1 VVQEVSEI
9 PDRLSEL
16 FASKEES
23 GEPASEQPV
32 QEQKLSPSW
41 PSSRLIRTSLKGR
54 DALPHI
60 TYFAVIAA
68 IGLPLCVGLLRSRP
82 FPETKTAVLLTV
94 LGLISYHL
102 PVTMPSSVQFNPGFP
117 LLLSALYYQGISASL
132 LVAIPSSLLFVFTR
146 KHGLLNCLFNAG
158 QITLSLCAAELVG
171 LRVGWQPGVPADN
184 KAVLAVCLMVLTVD
198 VINIFLVS
206 VSVAIMK
213 RRPVWESFKR
223 TFLFERRAIIAQRA
237 FVTVVSMLLTSH
249 MGNITFLVMFIGVL
263 SLRLQNLF
271 QKELAVKTEEA
282 ETDPLTNVYNM
293 RYLRRWLKQEIN
305 SANGRKARYSFI
317 FADVDGLK
325 AVNDTYGHEKG
336 NDLLIH
342 IANLLVSNVRSQ
354 DRVARYGG
362 DEFVIVCPHTS
373 LSQAVTLARRIL
385 KTIAKQPFT
394 SNGIEIPFGLSMG
407 VASWPDHGDT
417 VFDVIRMADRAM
429 YFAKRRGGGRIHSA
443 ADL

>member
-1 VVQEVSEI
+1 MGILQEN
-9 PDRLSEL
+9 L
-16 FASKEES
+16 
-23 GEPASEQPV
+23 
-32 QEQKLSPSW
+32 
-41 PSSRLIRTSLKGR
+41 
-54 DALPHI
+54 
-60 TYFAVIAA
+60 
-68 IGLPLCVGLLRSRP
+68 
-82 FPETKTAVLLTV
+82 
-94 LGLISYHL
+94 
-102 PVTMPSSVQFNPGFP
+102 
-117 LLLSALYYQGISASL
+117 
-132 LVAIPSSLLFVFTR
+132 
-146 KHGLLNCLFNAG
+146 
-158 QITLSLCAAELVG
+158 
-171 LRVGWQPGVPADN
+171 
-184 KAVLAVCLMVLTVD
+184 
-198 VINIFLVS
+198 
-206 VSVAIMK
+206 
-213 RRPVWESFKR
+213 
-223 TFLFERRAIIAQRA
+223 LFERRAIIAQRA

-443 ADL
+443 ADLYPLPQAFS